1 VRWRTLARVEPLGR
15 LEVVAIDCND
25 AEPLVEFWCAV
36 LGVEVANRD
45 DDWVSLEPSVDGG
58 ASLAFQVVPE
68 PKQGKNRLHLDV
80 EVRQL
85 ESATLKAEEL
95 GATSVGDIVV
105 EDDGGRFQVM
115 RDPGGNEFCL
125 VAME

>member
-1 VRWRTLARVEPLGR
+1 MEPLGR
-15 LEVVAIDCND
+15 LEAIAIDCND
-25 AEPLVEFWCAV
+25 PEPLVEFWCAV

-45 DDWVSLEPSVDGG
+45 DDWISLEPTVDGAAG
-58 ASLAFQVVPE
+58 LAFQIVPE
-68 PKQGKNRLHLDV
+68 PKQGKNRIHLDI
-80 EVRQL
+80 EVDQL
-85 ESATLKAEEL
+85 GPATLKAEEL

-125 VAME
+125 VAQD